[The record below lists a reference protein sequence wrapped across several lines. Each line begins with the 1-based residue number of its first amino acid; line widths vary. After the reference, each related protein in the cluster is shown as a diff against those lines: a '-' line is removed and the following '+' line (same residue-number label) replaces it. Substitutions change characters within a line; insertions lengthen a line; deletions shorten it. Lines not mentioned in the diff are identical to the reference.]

1 MHVGY
6 VKCIVNSW
14 QEEGG
19 RVVFRDEVEVELEA
33 ERKKL

>member
-19 RVVFRDEVEVELEA
+19 RVKFRDEDEVEVEA
-33 ERKKL
+33 DRKKI